1 MTIIGVSGSTKCD
14 WAILSPGN
22 KVVRVST
29 TGINPIFHGT
39 ESIVGII
46 QSSSELLACQREAR
60 AVFVYSAGA
69 SSRMRQNVIRNALSA
84 VFPKAHHVVNH
95 DIVASALATYRGN
108 PIIAAIL
115 GTGSN
120 ACYYDGDIVR
130 QEIPALDYVLGD
142 EGGGAYF
149 GKQLLR
155 DYLYQKLPKELHDA
169 LQFRYNLTRDEILE
183 KVYMQP
189 YANVYLASFMNFIE
203 ANKSHPYFARMI
215 SEGFNRFFDI
225 FISSFSKYDDL
236 PVHFTGSVAFFFEDI
251 LKETARGFGV
261 NIESITKEPIEGLID
276 YHQQKIDLA

>member
-142 EGGGAYF
+142 EGGG
-149 GKQLLR
+149 
-155 DYLYQKLPKELHDA
+155 E
-169 LQFRYNLTRDEILE
+169 
-183 KVYMQP
+183 
-189 YANVYLASFMNFIE
+189 
-203 ANKSHPYFARMI
+203 
-215 SEGFNRFFDI
+215 
-225 FISSFSKYDDL
+225 
-236 PVHFTGSVAFFFEDI
+236 
-251 LKETARGFGV
+251 
-261 NIESITKEPIEGLID
+261 
-276 YHQQKIDLA
+276 